1 MCWSKLYAPIYLG
14 DEMGVLLS
22 TQRGQHGLL
31 NIKRKGQHLETL
43 TSQKVNCV
51 DYTHTQKRKVALKP
65 HTERNCIWLQLY

>member
-1 MCWSKLYAPIYLG
+1 MCWSKLYAPNYLG
-14 DEMGVLLS
+14 YEMGGLWS

-51 DYTHTQKRKVALKP
+51 EYNTHTEKKGGTQTS
-65 HTERNCIWLQLY
+65 H